1 MFKFFILIYLFAIS
15 SYSQTV
21 IRKVIVKP
29 VIDRVKPVIG
39 VVKPVTDVVKPVTEP
54 VQQQE
59 EDISQIEQ
67 QIEDENPIPNGVTV
81 DSCGLNRID
90 AKTYDNKIIGGGGY
104 YKTKKLFLKNS
115 KISSDNKLYKTAG
128 IEKMNNRIEK

>member
-1 MFKFFILIYLFAIS
+1 MLTELMFKFFILIYLFAIS

-29 VIDRVKPVIG
+29 VI
-39 VVKPVTDVVKPVTEP
+39 EQ
-54 VQQQE
+54 VQQEE

-67 QIEDENPIPNGVTV
+67 EIEEENPIPSGVTV

>member
-29 VIDRVKPVIG
+29 VI
-39 VVKPVTDVVKPVTEP
+39 EQ
-54 VQQQE
+54 VQQEE

-67 QIEDENPIPNGVTV
+67 ETEDESPNITENPIASGVTV

-90 AKTYDNKIIGGGGY
+90 AKTYDNKIIGGEGY
-104 YKTKKLFLKNS
+104 YKTKKLLN
-115 KISSDNKLYKTAG
+115 YWTAG
-128 IEKMNNRIEK
+128 VQKMNNKIEK